1 MTPFY
6 ASWGADWPSGSTVLP
21 PLFDGRVNLTPTSS
35 NQDYGWYNSDAVNK
49 AIDAAYLIG
58 DADAREKAWGDID
71 KQISV
76 DGGVIPLTSQKF
88 TYVNGSG
95 VKGAQVNAQFGGY
108 IDIATVSVK

>member
-1 MTPFY
+1 M
-6 ASWGADWPSGSTVLP
+6 LP

-49 AIDAAYLIG
+49 AIDAAYLIP

-71 KQISV
+71 QQISK
-76 DGGVIPLTSQKF
+76 DGGVIPLVSQKF
-88 TYVNGSG
+88 TFVNGSG

-108 IDIATVSVK
+108 IDLATVSVK

>member
-1 MTPFY
+1 
-6 ASWGADWPSGSTVLP
+6 VLP

-49 AIDAAYLIG
+49 AFDAAYAIP
-58 DADAREKAWGDID
+58 DADAREKAWGDAD
-71 KQISV
+71 QQISK
-76 DGGVIPLTSQKF
+76 DGGVIPLVSQKF
-88 TYVNGSG
+88 TFVNGSG

>member
-1 MTPFY
+1 MI
-6 ASWGADWPSGSTVLP
+6 P

-49 AIDAAYLIG
+49 AIDAAYLIA

-71 KQISV
+71 QQISK
-76 DGGVIPLTSQKF
+76 DGGVIPLASQKF
-88 TYVNGSG
+88 TFVNGSG

-108 IDIATVSVK
+108 IDLATDLGQVT